1 MNYLSGYRMAFEFNG
16 KLYFAGMGSPTA
28 TLIEVDP
35 ATNECTIAYH
45 NINRTRGVANG
56 VHGLLVYDG
65 EILMCLA
72 TDNYDGNGTP
82 GGIIVASSDP
92 TAGLSSWRR
101 IADQDD
107 FDGLPAVMQTDGL
120 NGGGVWDIIEYN
132 GALYVTVVTDK
143 AQMARSTSRASPC
156 TAARRMPTA
165 ASTGRRSSVTTVR
178 AATASVSAS
187 TTP

>member
-45 NINRTRGVANG
+45 NINRARGVANG

-72 TDNYDGNGTP
+72 TDNYDGKGTP

-92 TAGLSSWRR
+92 TAGLGLLASHRR
-101 IADQDD
+101 S
-107 FDGLPAVMQTDGL
+107 GRLRRP
-120 NGGGVWDIIEYN
+120 
-132 GALYVTVVTDK
+132 
-143 AQMARSTSRASPC
+143 
-156 TAARRMPTA
+156 ARRHED
-165 ASTGRRSSVTTVR
+165 RRPQRRRCVGHHRV
-178 AATASVSAS
+178 
-187 TTP
+187 